1 MQGCKLQEETGDMK
15 VSNILQA
22 KGADVHDVRPDETV
36 AKAAQV
42 LAAHNIGAVLARHPD
57 GSLAGIISERDI
69 VRRIAKDG
77 AAVLDRPA
85 SEIMTRNLH
94 TCKAEDTV
102 DRLMEIM
109 TAQRIR
115 HVPVVDE
122 DGKVLG
128 MISIGDVVKRK
139 IEESAREAEVLKE
152 YIATG

>member
-15 VSNILQA
+15 VSAILQA
-22 KGADVHDVRPDETV
+22 KGADVHGVRPEETV
-36 AKAAQV
+36 AKAAEV
-42 LAAHNIGAVLARHPD
+42 LAAHNIGAVLARRPD

-77 AAVLDRPA
+77 AAVLERPA

-94 TCKAEDTV
+94 TCQAEDTV

-122 DGKVLG
+122 GGKILG

-139 IEESAREAEVLKE
+139 LDESAREAEVLKE